1 MSAALLEGVA
11 TYLGLGLANLANLFN
26 PSLIILDKRL
36 ALGGDQLLEQI
47 KRVVLRQ
54 ALGHVT
60 ETLQFR
66 YASLGDEAGL
76 LGPALLVVERIFETQ
91 PDRIVSRIS
100 KIVGRQKGRKAVL
113 NA

>member
-1 MSAALLEGVA
+1 MSVALVESMA
-11 TYLGLGLANLANLFN
+11 TCLGLGLANLANLFN
-26 PSLIILDKRL
+26 PSLIVLDKRL

-66 YASLGDEAGL
+66 YAALGDDASL
-76 LGPALLVVERIFETQ
+76 LGPALLVVDRIFEMEPVRTVG
-91 PDRIVSRIS
+91 RIARIA
-100 KIVGRQKGRKAVL
+100 GRQKGRKAVCD
-113 NA
+113 A

>member
-1 MSAALLEGVA
+1 MSVALVEGVS

-26 PSLIILDKRL
+26 PSLIVLDKRL
-36 ALGGDQLLEQI
+36 SLAGDQFLDQI
-47 KRVVLRQ
+47 KRVVQRQ
-54 ALGHVT
+54 ALAHVT

-76 LGPALLVVERIFETQ
+76 LGPALLVLERIFETQ
-91 PDRIVSRIS
+91 PVHPVSRIAKTVS
-100 KIVGRQKGRKAVL
+100 QQKHSMAAR